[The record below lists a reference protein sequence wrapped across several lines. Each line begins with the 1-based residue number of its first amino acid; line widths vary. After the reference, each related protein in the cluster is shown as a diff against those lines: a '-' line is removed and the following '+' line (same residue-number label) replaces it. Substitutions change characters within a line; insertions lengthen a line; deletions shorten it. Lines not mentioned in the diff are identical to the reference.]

1 MTITLPLSLQVSSL
15 PDDACTFWNAALVSL
30 VITFTVGPQHSLI
43 LLFSTV
49 SFRVLQH
56 LFASLLYSFFFVLSF
71 WRGTNPFATVKLK
84 PTATDDRSS
93 PRFHRQWHLNPET
106 NAFVE
111 CDSSSL
117 TLKIVVWLMKWTF
130 GGGCFVFYCPSAH
143 KYEERGQNVLINIV
157 FVAFFMIR
165 SGFVICKRV
174 RINHKCVYVT
184 N

>member
-106 NAFVE
+106 NAFENSGVVDE
-111 CDSSSL
+111 VDLWWRLFCLLLSL
-117 TLKIVVWLMKWTF
+117 CTQIWRKRAKLFDK
-130 GGGCFVFYCPSAH
+130 YC
-143 KYEERGQNVLINIV
+143 
-157 FVAFFMIR
+157 
-165 SGFVICKRV
+165 ICSLFRD
-174 RINHKCVYVT
+174 
-184 N
+184 